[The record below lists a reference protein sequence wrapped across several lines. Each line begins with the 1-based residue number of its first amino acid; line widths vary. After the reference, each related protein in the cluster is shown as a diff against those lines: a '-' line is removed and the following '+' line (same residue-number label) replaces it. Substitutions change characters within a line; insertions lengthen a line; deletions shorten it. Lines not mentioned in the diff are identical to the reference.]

1 MTGYD
6 TPAGELLSDLGD
18 FLTGVETVLHTASID
33 ERIAIGNA
41 AAVVYTDPTGEDPYT
56 QIIIDVAR
64 LRERIYDYLEN

>member
-1 MTGYD
+1 MNPYD

-41 AAVVYTDPTGEDPYT
+41 AAVVYNDPIKEDPYT
-56 QIIIDVAR
+56 QIITDVAR